1 LSDWRIGEDAK
12 TMTPVGAH
20 RGSGGG
26 LASEGQHTAIL
37 LQNCPAGQKAIA
49 YTDLLGNVDLLLNYC
64 F

>member
-1 LSDWRIGEDAK
+1 
-12 TMTPVGAH
+12 VGAH

-26 LASEGQHTAIL
+26 LASEGQYTAIL

-49 YTDLLGNVDLLLNYC
+49 YTDLLGDVL

>member
-1 LSDWRIGEDAK
+1 
-12 TMTPVGAH
+12 VGAY

-26 LASEGQHTAIL
+26 LASEGQYTAIL

-49 YTDLLGNVDLLLNYC
+49 YTALLATGHL